1 MSHNHPNHP
10 AYRLSENELRAALM
24 ETEREASKM
33 QEAILFYFSEK
44 FRTDATFTLS
54 SMTATEAHLWSA
66 AELTIHQFSN
76 NE

>member
-1 MSHNHPNHP
+1 MSDMKHPFFW
-10 AYRLSENELRAALM
+10 RSESDLREALI

-66 AELTIHQFSN
+66 AELTIHQFGN

>member
-1 MSHNHPNHP
+1 MSQNHP

-66 AELTIHQFSN
+66 AELTIHQFGN

>member
-1 MSHNHPNHP
+1 MSNIKHPFFW
-10 AYRLSENELRAALM
+10 RSESDLREALI

-54 SMTATEAHLWSA
+54 SMTATEALLWSA
-66 AELTIHQFSN
+66 AELTIHQFGN

>member
-1 MSHNHPNHP
+1 MSDMKHPFFW
-10 AYRLSENELRAALM
+10 RSESDLREALI

-33 QEAILFYFSEK
+33 QEAILFYFKEK
-44 FRTDATFTLS
+44 FRTEGGFTLS

-66 AELTIHQFSN
+66 AELTIHQFGN